1 MTEMET
7 YLNTALQRLE
17 KAAREILKTSGY
29 DNKFEATQVLKELVK
44 EQVRDEDSRTATRQT
59 R

>member
-7 YLNTALQRLE
+7 YLSTALERLE
-17 KAAREILKTSGY
+17 KAAREILKTRGY
-29 DNKFEATQVLKELVK
+29 DREFEATQVLKELVK
-44 EQVRDEDSRTATRQT
+44 EQVRDEDSGAATRQA